1 MKQSLLKLLDVI
13 LDQMED
19 IPDLAASE
27 GRLRSWLQSEG
38 YNKRDIDQA
47 IRLVGRRL
55 ASQNLAN
62 DMRRQARAGSRVLT
76 PYEDFKLSREA
87 RNALVRL
94 ETYGLVDPYERE
106 LVLDRL
112 SQFEGEIGLDEL
124 DFILAHAIYATR
136 DYETQQTLM
145 NVLDGERSVF
155 H

>member
-13 LDQMED
+13 LEKMQDT
-19 IPDLAASE
+19 PDLAVSE
-27 GRLRSWLQSEG
+27 GRLRSWLQREG

-55 ASQNLAN
+55 ASEN
-62 DMRRQARAGSRVLT
+62 DASDSLRHARTGNRVLT

-87 RNALVRL
+87 RDALVRL
-94 ETYGLVDPYERE
+94 EYYGLIDGFERE

-112 SQFEGEIGLDEL
+112 SQFDGEIGLDEL

-145 NVLDGERSVF
+145 NVLDGERDIF

>member
-13 LDQMED
+13 LEKMQDT
-19 IPDLAASE
+19 PDLAVSE
-27 GRLRSWLQSEG
+27 GRLRSWLQREG

-55 ASQNLAN
+55 ASENS
-62 DMRRQARAGSRVLT
+62 AGAIPRPSRNASRVLT

-94 ETYGLVDPYERE
+94 ECYGLIDPYERE
-106 LVLDRL
+106 LVLERL
-112 SQFEGEIGLDEL
+112 NQFEGEIGLDEL
-124 DFILAHAIYATR
+124 DFILAYAIYATR

-145 NVLDGERSVF
+145 NVLDGERDIF